1 MTKCNLCGTALEDGT
16 KFCPECGAKIE
27 VIDVQSIENSEYD
40 NQLVD
45 GCKQENKLVNSQL
58 LNIVECIDKNKK
70 RELINNFEIKN
81 NKNDIC
87 DVATIAFKEIEN
99 GNNKRI
105 WLKKLYS
112 CVQKAMLLFPNEQEC
127 EQIKILYDTAKK
139 IKYPI
144 SNVKMTVVNI
154 AFSLTII
161 GFFIWF
167 FVALGLGPHSEFGK
181 ISISISLSIIVVS
194 IILYIIFRK
203 MFKAVGK

>member
-1 MTKCNLCGTALEDGT
+1 MTKCNLCGTALEDGA

-27 VIDVQSIENSEYD
+27 VIDVQSIENSEYA

-45 GCKQENKLVNSQL
+45 ECKQENKLVNSQL

-105 WLKKLYS
+105 WLKK
-112 CVQKAMLLFPNEQEC
+112 
-127 EQIKILYDTAKK
+127 
-139 IKYPI
+139 
-144 SNVKMTVVNI
+144 VK
-154 AFSLTII
+154 
-161 GFFIWF
+161 
-167 FVALGLGPHSEFGK
+167 
-181 ISISISLSIIVVS
+181 
-194 IILYIIFRK
+194 
-203 MFKAVGK
+203 